1 MDIGSSKAQRISE
14 LQSYG
19 REINKWCPSPEQ
31 SIRFYASDGIKR
43 KVRENTTDTFLRFK
57 YIFVDAEDECDSVQY
72 IPEASAASEDVISF
86 GSLCDYKII
95 ERSRA
100 LNNNPKFI
108 DSVIE
113 QLPKSQ
119 TTIRM
124 KTTAHSIVCVE

>member
-1 MDIGSSKAQRISE
+1 MDISSPNAHRIAE

-43 KVRENTTDTFLRFK
+43 KLRENTTDTFLRFK
-57 YIFVDAEDECDSVQY
+57 YIFVDSEDEFDSVQY
-72 IPEASAASEDVISF
+72 IPGASAASEDVLSL

-95 ERSRA
+95 ERIRA

-113 QLPKSQ
+113 QPPKSPA
-119 TTIRM
+119 TIRM
-124 KTTAHSIVCVE
+124 NAPSIFCLE